1 MYLQIHP
8 DNPQARNIS
17 KVVDYLRN
25 GGVII
30 YPTDTI
36 YGLGCDIFNTEAIN
50 RICRIKKVDPKKSH
64 FSCICSD
71 LSHISDYT
79 KSVDTPTF
87 RLLKNAVP
95 GPFTFILEASKAVPK
110 LFKTKRNTIG
120 IRVPDNKICHEIVKE
135 LGHPIV
141 SASLPMDNEVEQYTD
156 PELIY
161 EVFGDLVDV
170 VIDGG
175 PGGIVP
181 STVLDFTTGEVQVK
195 REGAGDWKKLLGE

>member
-1 MYLQIHP
+1 
-8 DNPQARNIS
+8 
-17 KVVDYLRN
+17 
-25 GGVII
+25 
-30 YPTDTI
+30 
-36 YGLGCDIFNTEAIN
+36 
-50 RICRIKKVDPKKSH
+50 
-64 FSCICSD
+64 
-71 LSHISDYT
+71 
-79 KSVDTPTF
+79 
-87 RLLKNAVP
+87 LLKNAVP

-120 IRVPDNKICHEIVKE
+120 IRVPDNKICHEIVKA

-161 EVFGDLVDV
+161 EIFGDLVDV

-175 PGGIVP
+175 PGGILP
-181 STVLDFTTGEVQVK
+181 STVLDFTNDEVQVT